1 MSSVLSTESEPV
13 LAVDDEIVTKEARRL
28 YSAMFGSLLDDADDT
43 PSLICER
50 LFLGS
55 APDARNLDKLQ
66 RHRIKY
72 VLNMTG
78 SASYPIDFFTASGYP
93 HVTLLTLDAHD
104 EDNYDISA
112 HFPVALD
119 FIHKSL
125 QAGDGAVLVHCAAGE
140 KKRRKHRKYNVF
152 SLLYAG
158 VSRSATIVAAYL
170 MAAHQI
176 SAADAVLRV
185 HQARAC
191 VCPNLGFLRRLL
203 RFERTGFKFT

>member
-1 MSSVLSTESEPV
+1 MSSILSTQPESTLSVE
-13 LAVDDEIVTKEARRL
+13 DEIATKEARRL
-28 YSAMFGSLLDDADDT
+28 YSAMFGKLLNDDDDT

-55 APDARNLDKLQ
+55 ASDARNLDKLQ
-66 RHRIKY
+66 CHGIKY

-78 SASYPIDFFTASGYP
+78 STSYPAEFFAASGHP
-93 HVTLLTLDAHD
+93 HVTLLALDTHD
-104 EDNYDISA
+104 VDDYDIAS

-125 QAGDGAVLVHCAAGE
+125 QAGDGAVLVHCAAG
-140 KKRRKHRKYNVF
+140 
-152 SLLYAG
+152 

-176 SAADAVLRV
+176 GAAEAVLRV
-185 HQARAC
+185 HQARPC
-191 VCPNLGFLRRLL
+191 VCPSQGFLRQLL
-203 RFERTGFKFT
+203 RFERTGFKFA

>member
-1 MSSVLSTESEPV
+1 
-13 LAVDDEIVTKEARRL
+13 
-28 YSAMFGSLLDDADDT
+28 MFGTLLDDADDT

-66 RHRIKY
+66 HHRIKY

-78 SASYPIDFFTASGYP
+78 STSYAADFFAASGHP
-93 HVTLLTLDAHD
+93 HVTLLALDAHD
-104 EDNYDISA
+104 EDGYDISA
-112 HFPVALD
+112 HFPMTLD

-125 QAGDGAVLVHCAAGE
+125 QAGDGAVLVHCAAG
-140 KKRRKHRKYNVF
+140 
-152 SLLYAG
+152 

-170 MAAHQI
+170 MVAYQIGAAE
-176 SAADAVLRV
+176 ATLRV

-191 VCPNLGFLRRLL
+191 VCPNLGFLRQLL
-203 RFERTGFKFT
+203 RFERMRFKFA

>member
-1 MSSVLSTESEPV
+1 MSSVLSTDSAVP
-13 LAVDDEIVTKEARRL
+13 VDDETVAKEARRL
-28 YSAMFGSLLDDADDT
+28 YSTMFGKLLDDDDET

-66 RHRIKY
+66 RHHIKY

-78 SASYPIDFFTASGYP
+78 SASYPAEFFTASGHP
-93 HVTLLTLDAHD
+93 HVNLLTLDAHD

-112 HFPVALD
+112 HFPVALN

-140 KKRRKHRKYNVF
+140 KTNYKIEN
-152 SLLYAG
+152 
-158 VSRSATIVAAYL
+158 T
-170 MAAHQI
+170 
-176 SAADAVLRV
+176 
-185 HQARAC
+185 
-191 VCPNLGFLRRLL
+191 
-203 RFERTGFKFT
+203 

>member
-1 MSSVLSTESEPV
+1 MSSESAPSVE
-13 LAVDDEIVTKEARRL
+13 DELITKEAHRL
-28 YSAMFGSLLDDADDT
+28 YSTMFGNLLDDADET

-66 RHRIKY
+66 RYRIKY

-78 SASYPIDFFTASGYP
+78 SASYPADFFAASSYP
-93 HVTLLTLDAHD
+93 HVTLLSLDAHD
-104 EDNYDISA
+104 EDAYDIST
-112 HFPVALD
+112 HFPVALN

-125 QAGDGAVLVHCAAGE
+125 QAGDGAVLVHCAAG
-140 KKRRKHRKYNVF
+140 
-152 SLLYAG
+152 
-158 VSRSATIVAAYL
+158 VSRSAAIVAAYL

-176 SAADAVLRV
+176 GATEAVLRV
-185 HQARAC
+185 HQARLCA
-191 VCPNLGFLRRLL
+191 CPNIGFLKQLF